1 MEKEL
6 IAKDQEKASALAAK
20 GQLEFDLKTKNEEIK
35 RLNTVC
41 NLSTILLSVILRSL
55 LWNAALFSYL

>member
-6 IAKDQEKASALAAK
+6 IAKDQEKATALAAK
-20 GQLEFDLKTKNEEIK
+20 GQLEFDLQTKNEEIK
-35 RLNTVC
+35 RLNTVR